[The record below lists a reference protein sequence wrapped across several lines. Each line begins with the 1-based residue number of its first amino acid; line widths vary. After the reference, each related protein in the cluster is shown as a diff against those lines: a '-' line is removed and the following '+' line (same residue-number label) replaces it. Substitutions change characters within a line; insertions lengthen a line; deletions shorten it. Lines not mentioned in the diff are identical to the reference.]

1 MTDVTAYRRWRCEIK
16 EVGRDKPVVS
26 ELWGAYDENDC
37 VKWWGLKN
45 PDVEWYK
52 LTEIKE

>member
-16 EVGRDKPVVS
+16 EVGRNKPVVS